1 VVTDVLRLAA
11 EAGVKQLGLFHL
23 NQDRTDRAMDKIV
36 ADCRKRIAVAGH
48 RLKCF
53 GVRCNAKFEL

>member
-1 VVTDVLRLAA
+1 LAA
-11 EAGVKQLGLFHL
+11 KAGVKQLGLFHL

-36 ADCRKRIAVAGH
+36 ADCRKRIAAAGH

-53 GVRCNAKFEL
+53 GVRCNTKFEL